1 MYKTKLQEMCV
12 VKSWTSP
19 KYSTVKDGPD
29 HNPRFTAAVFV
40 NGALFESPISCK
52 SMKEAQN
59 KAAEAALVYFISVSS
74 TRVSNS
80 LSPGYVISKDCP
92 KMAETSKSI
101 LPAKDGKVPKEK
113 PELMKKQEEIENN
126 ILAETGNLKNSK
138 TVVYPQER
146 VIEAAKLDM
155 NSLSVEDSL
164 QDSGLKLTKGG
175 TFASKKNGKI
185 NPADMHGPSTKGK
198 GKLISKKYNTPAE
211 TSVDLKKQKDPEV
224 SSFLLCNRVKVYTY
238 APDISNLPKG
248 VTLLQ
253 ICDDIWVVV
262 SLDYPN
268 EKA

>member
-12 VKSWTSP
+12 GKSWTSP

-80 LSPGYVISKDCP
+80 LSP
-92 KMAETSKSI
+92 
-101 LPAKDGKVPKEK
+101 VPKEK
-113 PELMKKQEEIENN
+113 PELTKKQEEIESN
-126 ILAETGNLKNSK
+126 ILVETRNFKNSK
-138 TVVYPQER
+138 AVVYPQER

-185 NPADMHGPSTKGK
+185 NPTDIHGPSTKGK